1 MKIYNEDKPSKR
13 IIVIDEYNFYRSAMT
28 QYYPTDRFK
37 WLTQD
42 KIKKL
47 DVNTIQSDNPDGWI
61 LQIDLEY
68 SENLHNNYPPSPEK
82 IETEETMLSSYFK
95 KKKVNTISQL
105 AVSRNVYQICAVKTK
120 YVLHCRYYS
129 YIYS

>member
-1 MKIYNEDKPSKR
+1 MYNEDKPSKR

-47 DVNTIQSDNPDGWI
+47 DVNTIQNDNPDGWI

-82 IETEETMLSSYFK
+82 IETEETMLSNYFQK
-95 KKKVNTISQL
+95 KKSKHNFSISG
-105 AVSRNVYQICAVKTK
+105 VKK
-120 YVLHCRYYS
+120 RISNLCS
-129 YIYS
+129 KN

>member
-1 MKIYNEDKPSKR
+1 MYNEDKPSKR
-13 IIVIDEYNFYRSAMT
+13 IIVIDEYNFYRLAMT

-47 DVNTIQSDNPDGWI
+47 DVNTIQNDNPDGWI

-68 SENLHNNYPPSPEK
+68 SENLRNNYPPSPEK
-82 IETEETMLSSYFK
+82 IETEETMLSNYFQK
-95 KKKVNTISQL
+95 KKSKHNFSISG
-105 AVSRNVYQICAVKTK
+105 VKK
-120 YVLHCRYYS
+120 RISNLCS
-129 YIYS
+129 KN